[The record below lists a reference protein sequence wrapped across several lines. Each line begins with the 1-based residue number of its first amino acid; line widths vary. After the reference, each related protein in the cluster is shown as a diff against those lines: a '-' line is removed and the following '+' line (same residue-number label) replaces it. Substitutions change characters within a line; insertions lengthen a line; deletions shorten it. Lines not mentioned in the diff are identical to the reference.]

1 MPALLLLLRFGKMPF
16 PIPVLWF
23 PVWLLLLPVA
33 LLAQT
38 AGSVASLFCRDR
50 SSTLARLSGSM
61 ALWSI
66 LPGLHGLEVNVSSSE
81 ESLMFRFI

>member
-23 PVWLLLLPVA
+23 PVWLLLLPFA
-33 LLAQT
+33 LLAQA
-38 AGSVASLFCRDR
+38 AGSTAQLFCRSR
-50 SSTLARLSGSM
+50 STVMAGLSGSM

-66 LPGLHGLEVNVSSSE
+66 LPGLHGLEVNVSSRE
-81 ESLMFRFI
+81 DRMMFRFI

>member
-33 LLAQT
+33 VLAQA
-38 AGSVASLFCRDR
+38 AGSAAQLFCRGR
-50 SSTLARLSGSM
+50 KSALAALSGSM

-66 LPGLHGLEVNVSSSE
+66 LPGLHGLEVNISSRE
-81 ESLMFRFI
+81 DRLMFRFI